1 MAPVAPVGRARALA
15 AVRAGTLP
23 LWMGSPHPFVAIVEE
38 DDRFRVR
45 RLVVDAAEADA
56 ARTAALAAG
65 RGWMPEDH
73 HALAQPTGEI
83 VIETATRD
91 ELIGLLEAIDWPVAW

>member
-1 MAPVAPVGRARALA
+1 
-15 AVRAGTLP
+15 
-23 LWMGSPHPFVAIVEE
+23 
-38 DDRFRVR
+38 
-45 RLVVDAAEADA
+45 
-56 ARTAALAAG
+56 
-65 RGWMPEDH
+65 MPEDH